1 MKNAPITAKIMLI
14 LGIFGLFVLG
24 VAFYATGQIKHI
36 GGSYDALIRDQNKA
50 ALSLSQASRNM
61 QTARASIAD
70 LALSNTAIGNQ
81 AAIAELREATQRFTE
96 LSDLAARSSPEHTRE
111 IDSLKAQAL
120 DVLKN
125 GCGKAIAD
133 AMAATQTADILAS
146 QATFLGLC
154 APLFPPLTDAY
165 AKEVDGLSREAEQA
179 QKSLQTLTGRTIL
192 ITYGGIILG
201 LVIIGMIGFFGAR
214 AWIIRPIRN
223 QIAIMARLSGGDFD
237 TEVDGTE
244 RKDEVGAIARAV
256 AIFRDAGREKVRLE
270 AETAEQR
277 AHAEEQRSQQE
288 AQRAHSAQQATTV
301 VESLAMG
308 LEKLS
313 GGDLLF
319 RLEHAFSSEYEKL
332 RRDFNGAMDKLL
344 QTMKSISLN
353 TQGVRSGAGEISQAS
368 DDLSRR
374 TEQQAASLE
383 ETAAALDEITATV
396 RRTAESAT
404 EARGTASA
412 AKTDAEQS
420 GNVVR
425 ETVTAMSGIETSSK
439 QIGNIIGV
447 IDEIA
452 FQTNLLALN
461 AGVEAARA
469 GEAGRGFAVVAT
481 EVRALAQ
488 RSADAAKEIKTL
500 ISASS
505 RQVESGVRLVGET
518 GKALDRI
525 ADQVSRLNGLIGDI
539 ASSAQEQS
547 TGLAEVNSAM
557 NQMDQV
563 TQQNAAMVEEATA
576 ASHSLAKE
584 AETLGRLVSQFRL
597 GGGAEAGSAQ
607 GAASSKRPAGK
618 PAPAAK
624 PSGGAPSPR
633 APAPRAAPLPAS
645 ARPAPAMA
653 AAEDDGWSEF

>member
-24 VAFYATGQIKHI
+24 IAFYATGEMKVI
-36 GGSYDALIRDQNKA
+36 GGSYERLLNGESRGALYLARSSR
-50 ALSLSQASRNM
+50 AL
-61 QTARASIAD
+61 QTARAAIAD
-70 LALSNTAIGNQ
+70 LMLSVTPEGNQ
-81 AAIAELREATQRFTE
+81 AALTALAKSTADFKTFIDTAIAAVP
-96 LSDLAARSSPEHTRE
+96 SSAPTLLP
-111 IDSLKAQAL
+111 LKAKAL
-120 DVLKN
+120 D
-125 GCGKAIAD
+125 AITNAC
-133 AMAATQTADILAS
+133 APVIARGRAATA
-146 QATFLGLC
+146 ATDVMAVQRDFLGTC
-154 APLFPPLTDAY
+154 QPLFPPLSDSFKVATDSI
-165 AKEVDGLSREAEQA
+165 VNGA
-179 QKSLQTLTGRTIL
+179 QTKVGSLRGVTQHTIFLTFS
-192 ITYGGIILG
+192 GIILG
-201 LVIIGMIGFFGAR
+201 LIIMAAIGFFGAR
-214 AWIIRPIRN
+214 AWIIRPIRA
-223 QIAIMARLSGGDFD
+223 QIDVMGRLSKGDYT
-237 TEVDGTE
+237 TEVAGVE

-256 AIFRDAGREKVRLE
+256 ALFRDAGREKVRLE

-277 AHAEEQRSQQE
+277 AHAEAQRAEQE
-288 AQRAHSAQQATTV
+288 AQRAHAAQQATLV
-301 VESLAMG
+301 VDSLAMG
-308 LEKLS
+308 LEKLA

-319 RLEHAFSSEYEKL
+319 RLEQAFSTEYEKL
-332 RRDFNGAMDKLL
+332 RRDFNAAMDKLQ
-344 QTMKSISLN
+344 QTMKAISTN
-353 TQGVRSGAGEISQAS
+353 TQGVRAGAGEISQAS

-383 ETAAALDEITATV
+383 ETAAALDQITATV
-396 RRTAESAT
+396 KRTAENAN
-404 EARGTASA
+404 EARNTASA

-420 GNVVR
+420 GQVVR
-425 ETVTAMSGIETSSK
+425 ETVTAMTGIETSSK

-505 RQVESGVRLVGET
+505 REVESGVRLVGET
-518 GKALDRI
+518 GRALDRI
-525 ADQVSRLNGLIGDI
+525 AEQVTRLNGLISDI

-547 TGLAEVNSAM
+547 TGLAEVNGAM

-584 AETLGRLVSQFRL
+584 AETLSHLVAQFRI
-597 GGGAEAGSAQ
+597 GDTGD
-607 GAASSKRPAGK
+607 AASAPPHAAAARRPAAR
-618 PAPAAK
+618 PAPAPASK
-624 PSGGAPSPR
+624 
-633 APAPRAAPLPAS
+633 APARAAAPARS
-645 ARPAPAMA
+645 APAMA
-653 AAEDDGWSEF
+653 AADEEGWNEF